1 MIKLADKGTAFGSGF
16 INGRLDDPDLQE
28 TLWSYK
34 RRVAGNYRPLA
45 PEEIGLLPSGRY
57 LVSEK
62 LDGELWFLVASK
74 GATCLVNSYGRVI
87 HGGIPLLTE
96 ASALPD
102 GTILAGELYIQK
114 DGARA
119 RVGDLSAHFANSDKS
134 QKHSLAFC
142 VFDVVRGREGIEQQ
156 PYEARHGSIKT
167 LFQGG
172 KSVHAVVHLELAS
185 AAEISSAF
193 AERVLSGQQ
202 EGLVVRTASGLIYKI
217 KPVIELDALVV
228 AYTSRVDSPDQ
239 ARSLLLALA
248 IDDETFQIV
257 GGCGNLGT
265 DENRVS
271 LLRQLKPLDCN
282 SAVRISSD
290 TGGLYQFVKPSLIAQ
305 VKVTD
310 LQPDRSDGSP
320 SLGHQIKLGE
330 KGWSSLGMSPTARLI
345 HPVLVRMRGDKAVNS
360 HDLRISQI
368 DGYVSVSRNAA
379 VDASRIAK
387 SEMLR
392 REVWV
397 KETKGVKAL
406 RKLLVWKTNKEQVNP
421 SMPAF
426 VIHWTDYSPGRAS
439 PLDREVKLAPTQE
452 IATVIADQLVEENI
466 KKGWERI

>member
-1 MIKLADKGTAFGSGF
+1 MIKLADKGAAFGGGF
-16 INGRLDDPDLQE
+16 INGRLDDPDVQE

-57 LVSEK
+57 FVSGK
-62 LDGELWFLVASK
+62 IDGELWFLVASR
-74 GATCLVNSYGRVI
+74 GATCLVNPYGRVI

-96 ASALPD
+96 ASALTD

-119 RVGDLSAHFANSDKS
+119 RVGDLSAYFANPDKS
-134 QKHSLAFC
+134 QEHSLAFC
-142 VFDVVRGREGIEQQ
+142 MFDVVEGQEGIEQQ
-156 PYEARHGSIKT
+156 PYEARHGSIKA

-172 KSVHAVVHLELAS
+172 KSVHAVVHSELAS

-193 AERVLSGQQ
+193 AERVLSGQA
-202 EGLVVRTASGLIYKI
+202 EGLVVRTASGLIYKL

-228 AYTSRVDSPDQ
+228 GYTSRVDSPDQ

-248 IDDETFQIV
+248 QDDETFQIV

-271 LLRQLKPLDCN
+271 MLKQLKPFDCN

-290 TGGLYQFVKPSLIAQ
+290 TGGLYQFVKPSLIVQ

-310 LQPDRSDGSP
+310 LQADRSDGSP

-330 KGWSSLGMSPTARLI
+330 KGWGSFGMYPTARLI
-345 HPVLVRMRGDKAVNS
+345 HPVLMRVREDKAVNS

-368 DGYVSVSRNAA
+368 DSYVSVPR
-379 VDASRIAK
+379 VTRLGASLPAK
-387 SEMLR
+387 SEVLR

-397 KETKGVKAL
+397 KEAKGVKAV
-406 RKLLVWKTNKEQVNP
+406 RKLLVWKTNKELLNP

-452 IATVIADQLVEENI
+452 IATIIADQLVEENI
-466 KKGWERI
+466 KKGWVKI

>member
-1 MIKLADKGTAFGSGF
+1 MIKFADKGTAFGGGF

-74 GATCLVNSYGRVI
+74 GTASLVNPYGRVI

-96 ASALPD
+96 ASALTD

-114 DGARA
+114 EESRS
-119 RVGDLSAHFANSDKS
+119 RVGDLSAYFANPNLSPER
-134 QKHSLAFC
+134 SLAFC
-142 VFDVVRGREGIEQQ
+142 VFDVVQGHDGVEQES
-156 PYEARHGSIKT
+156 YELRYGAIKA
-167 LFQGG
+167 LLQGG
-172 KSVHAVVHLELAS
+172 QSLHAVAHSELAS

-193 AERVLSGQQ
+193 AERVLGGHA
-202 EGLVVRTASGLIYKI
+202 EGLIVRTSSGLIYKL

-248 IDDETFQIV
+248 QDDETFQIV

-265 DENRVS
+265 DENRLS
-271 LLRQLKPLDCN
+271 LFKQLKPFDCN
-282 SAVRISSD
+282 SAVRVSSD
-290 TGGLYQFVKPSLIAQ
+290 TGGLYQFVKPSLIVQ

-310 LQPDRSDGSP
+310 LQADRADGSP

-330 KGWSSLGMSPTARLI
+330 KGWGSIGMYPTARLI
-345 HPVLVRMRGDKAVNS
+345 HPVLMRVREDKAVNS

-368 DGYVSVSRNAA
+368 DSYVSISR
-379 VDASRIAK
+379 VTSLGASLSAK
-387 SEMLR
+387 SEVLR
-392 REVWV
+392 RELWV
-397 KETKGVKAL
+397 KEAKGVKAV
-406 RKLLVWKTNKEQVNP
+406 RKLLVWKTNKETITT

-439 PLDREVKLAPTQE
+439 PLDREVKLAPTQA
-452 IATVIADQLVEENI
+452 IATAIADRLIEENI
-466 KKGWERI
+466 KKGWERV

>member
-1 MIKLADKGTAFGSGF
+1 VIKLADKGTAFGSGF

-62 LDGELWFLVASK
+62 IDGELWFLVASK
-74 GATCLVNSYGRVI
+74 GATCLVSPYGRVI
-87 HGGIPLLTE
+87 HGGISMLTE
-96 ASALPD
+96 ASALTD
-102 GTILAGELYIQK
+102 GTILAGELHIQK
-114 DGARA
+114 DCVRA
-119 RVGDLSAHFANSDKS
+119 RVGDLSAYFANPDKS
-134 QKHSLAFC
+134 QEHSLAFC
-142 VFDVVRGREGIEQQ
+142 VFDVVKGQEGIEQQ
-156 PYEARHGSIKT
+156 PYEARHGSIKA

-290 TGGLYQFVKPSLIAQ
+290 TGGLYQFVKPSLIVQ

-310 LQPDRSDGSP
+310 LQADRSDGSP
-320 SLGHQIKLGE
+320 SLGHQIKLAE

-345 HPVLVRMRGDKAVNS
+345 HPVLIRMREDKAVNS

-397 KETKGVKAL
+397 KETKGVKAV

-466 KKGWERI
+466 KKGWERL

>member
-1 MIKLADKGTAFGSGF
+1 MIKLADKGKAFGSGF
-16 INGRLDDPDLQE
+16 FNGRLDDPDLQE

-74 GATCLVNSYGRVI
+74 GGTCLVNPYGRVI

-96 ASALPD
+96 ASSLTD
-102 GTILAGELYIQK
+102 GAILAGELYIQK
-114 DGARA
+114 EGARA
-119 RVGDLSAHFANSDKS
+119 RVGDLSAYFANPDKF
-134 QKHSLAFC
+134 QEHSLAFC
-142 VFDVVRGREGIEQQ
+142 VFDVVKGQEGIEQQ
-156 PYEARHGSIKT
+156 PYEARHGSIKA

-172 KSVHAVVHLELAS
+172 KSVHAVIHLELAS

-202 EGLVVRTASGLIYKI
+202 EGVVVRTASGLIYKI

-271 LLRQLKPLDCN
+271 LHSQLKPLDCN

-290 TGGLYQFVKPSLIAQ
+290 TGGLYQFVKPSLIVQ

-310 LQPDRSDGSP
+310 LQADRSDGSP
-320 SLGHQIKLGE
+320 SLGHQIKLGG
-330 KGWSSLGMSPTARLI
+330 KGWSSLGMTPTARLI
-345 HPVLVRMRGDKAVNS
+345 HPVLVRVREDKAVNS

-368 DGYVSVSRNAA
+368 DVHVRVSRNAA
-379 VDASRIAK
+379 VDTSVSGK
-387 SEMLR
+387 SEMFR

-397 KETKGVKAL
+397 KEVKGVKAV

-426 VIHWTDYSPGRAS
+426 VVHWTDYSPERAS
-439 PLDREVKLAPTQE
+439 PLGREVKLAPTQE
-452 IATVIADQLVEENI
+452 IATAIADELIETHI
-466 KKGWERI
+466 KKGWERT

>member
-1 MIKLADKGTAFGSGF
+1 MIKLADKGTAFGGGF
-16 INGRLDDPDLQE
+16 INGRLDDPDVQE

-45 PEEIGLLPSGRY
+45 PEEIGLLPPGRY

-62 LDGELWFLVASK
+62 LDGELWFLVAK
-74 GATCLVNSYGRVI
+74 RGATCLVNPYGRVI
-87 HGGIPLLTE
+87 HGGIPLLAE
-96 ASALPD
+96 ASALTD

-119 RVGDLSAHFANSDKS
+119 RVGDLSAYFANPDKS
-134 QKHSLAFC
+134 QEHSLVFC
-142 VFDVVRGREGIEQQ
+142 VFDVVRGQEGIGQQ
-156 PYEARHGSIKT
+156 PYEARHGLIKT
-167 LFQGG
+167 LFQDG
-172 KSVHAVVHLELAS
+172 KSVHTVVHLELAS

-193 AERVLSGQQ
+193 AERVLSGHA
-202 EGLVVRTASGLIYKI
+202 EGLVVRTASGLIFKI

-228 AYTSRVDSPDQ
+228 AYTSRVDSPHQ

-257 GGCGNLGT
+257 GGCGNLKT
-265 DENRVS
+265 DENRLS
-271 LLRQLKPLDCN
+271 LFKQLKPFDCN

-290 TGGLYQFVKPSLIAQ
+290 TGGLYQFVKPSLIVQ

-310 LQPDRSDGSP
+310 LQTDRADGSLC
-320 SLGHQIKLGE
+320 LGHQIRLGE
-330 KGWSSLGMSPTARLI
+330 KGWGSIGMYPSARLI
-345 HPVLVRMRGDKAVNS
+345 HPVLMRVREDKAVNS

-368 DGYVSVSRNAA
+368 DSYVSVPQ
-379 VDASRIAK
+379 VTHLGASLSAK
-387 SEMLR
+387 SEVLR

-397 KETKGVKAL
+397 KEAKGVKAV
-406 RKLLVWKTNKEQVNP
+406 RKLLVWKTNKELLNP

-466 KKGWERI
+466 KKGWEKL